1 VIYQPF
7 QEEVESAIQQQSVNA
22 KLKNSASA
30 FLEESVKCRYPYNF
44 KWMGRPIIQFPQ
56 DIVAFQ
62 EIVFDTKPDLIIET
76 GIAHGGSLMLSASML
91 AMLDIQEGNNPN
103 TSKRKVIGIDI
114 DIRDYNRE
122 EIENHFLFSYIN
134 LIESSSIDTNTIT
147 KVTSLSQSYKS
158 VMVCLDSNH
167 THDHVLAELKGYAE
181 LTSKGNYCIVFDTVI
196 EELKGEKFENR
207 PWSVGN
213 NPLTAV
219 NEYLRSNT
227 KFLKDELIDAKLQIS
242 VARNGYL
249 KRVLE

>member
-1 VIYQPF
+1 MIYQPF
-7 QEEVESAIQQQSVNA
+7 QKEVEASIRQQSVNA
-22 KLKNSASA
+22 KLKESASE
-30 FLEESVKCRYPYNF
+30 FLEESIKSRYSYNF
-44 KWMGRPIIQFPQ
+44 KFMGRPIIQYPQ

-76 GIAHGGSLMLSASML
+76 GVAHGGSLMLSATML
-91 AMLDIQEGNNPN
+91 AMLDIEQGNSPN

-114 DIRDYNRE
+114 DIRDHNRK
-122 EIENHFLFSYIN
+122 EIENHFLYSYIN
-134 LIESSSIDTNTIT
+134 LIEASSTDINTIK
-147 KVTSLSQSYKS
+147 KVNSISQNYKS

-167 THDHVLAELKGYAE
+167 THDHVMAELEGYAE

-196 EELKGEKFENR
+196 EELKGEQFENR

-219 NEYLRSNT
+219 NEYLRSD
-227 KFLKDELIDAKLQIS
+227 KRFARDESIDAKLQIS

-249 KRVLE
+249 KRVL